1 MTKGISGMACV
12 IAAALAFW
20 PAAGRAQGPQ
30 GDAKGE
36 ITFASYVGVFQDNYT
51 VAVVEPFM
59 KRFPAIKVRYFP
71 VQNSAQMIG
80 LLRAHK
86 DDPELDV
93 VFMDLAV
100 ARAGNTEGLFA
111 RLDPAQ
117 VPNAADVDPLGQ
129 IGDGFGPAVAF
140 DHLVMLYNT
149 AHVQPAP
156 AGLVDFWN
164 PAHKGKVSMPP
175 AADVRAVALTIVL
188 AQSLG
193 ADYRQTIDPA
203 IKRLATLAPSVQT
216 WEAKPDDYTLI
227 ANGTIDLAIGWNAR
241 GQLYRDTT
249 QGKVGV
255 LIPSEGSA
263 FQANTINLVN
273 KSKNPAAAQVF
284 INYTLSPE
292 AQARFAERMFY
303 APTNT
308 KAQVGPEA
316 LARTAASPE
325 SRAKMLAIDWA
336 YVGTVRDAWLNRWRR
351 EVISAR

>member
-1 MTKGISGMACV
+1 
-12 IAAALAFW
+12 
-20 PAAGRAQGPQ
+20 
-30 GDAKGE
+30 
-36 ITFASYVGVFQDNYT
+36 
-51 VAVVEPFM
+51 
-59 KRFPAIKVRYFP
+59 
-71 VQNSAQMIG
+71 
-80 LLRAHK
+80 
-86 DDPELDV
+86 
-93 VFMDLAV
+93 
-100 ARAGNTEGLFA
+100 
-111 RLDPAQ
+111 
-117 VPNAADVDPLGQ
+117 
-129 IGDGFGPAVAF
+129 
-140 DHLVMLYNT
+140 
-149 AHVQPAP
+149 
-156 AGLVDFWN
+156 
-164 PAHKGKVSMPP
+164 MPP

-227 ANGTIDLAIGWNAR
+227 ANGTVKLAIGWNAR
-241 GQLYRDTT
+241 GQLYRDTS